1 MLYPLIR
8 VLLMK
13 ESWKKYSHTF
23 FCIWSWCIRL
33 FSFYFV
39 KKVKSARLPKGPYI
53 IISNHS
59 SYLDIFLMHSILP
72 RSPFVFLGKSELLKY
87 PILGSY
93 FKLLHIPVF
102 RSNKIKAAKSFIQA
116 KQVVK
121 KGWSL
126 MIFPEGG
133 IPDHNLP
140 QLVPFKEG
148 AFKLAKNL
156 NIPIIPMTFTTS
168 YKLFS
173 DPANYFGGAHPGI
186 VKVYI
191 HDYLSPDLISTLT
204 EEQLIQKCFDII
216 NEPLLEDLRLQDERL

>member
-1 MLYPLIR
+1 
-8 VLLMK
+8 MK
-13 ESWKKYSHTF
+13 EVWKKYSHTF
-23 FCIWSWCIRL
+23 FCIWSWSIRL
-33 FSFYFV
+33 FSLYFV
-39 KKVKSARLPKGPYI
+39 KKVKISPLPKGPFI

-102 RSNKIKAAKSFIQA
+102 RDNKMKAAKSFVQA
-116 KQVVK
+116 KQMVK

-133 IPDHNLP
+133 IPDDNVPHMA
-140 QLVPFKEG
+140 PFKEG

-156 NIPIIPMTFTTS
+156 SIPIIPLTFTNS

-173 DPANYFGGAHPGI
+173 DPSNYFGGARPGI
-186 VKVYI
+186 MSVFV
-191 HDYLSPDLISTLT
+191 HDYVSPELIATLT
-204 EEQLIQKCFDII
+204 EEELMKKCFDII
-216 NEPLLEDLRLQDERL
+216 NEPLLQDKRLEDKRIDYKCRK

>member
-1 MLYPLIR
+1 
-8 VLLMK
+8 MK
-13 ESWKKYSHTF
+13 EKWKKHSHNL
-23 FCIWSWCIRL
+23 FCIWSWSIRL
-33 FSFYFV
+33 CCFYFV
-39 KKVKSARLPKGPYI
+39 KKIKNAPLPEGPFI

-59 SYLDIFLMHSILP
+59 SYLDIFLMNSILP
-72 RSPFVFLGKSELLKY
+72 KHPFVFLGKSELLKY

-102 RSNKIKAAKSFIQA
+102 RDNKIKAAKSFVQA

-133 IPDHNLP
+133 IPNENLP
-140 QLVPFKEG
+140 QMIPFKEG

-156 NIPIIPMTFTTS
+156 NIPIIPLTFTTS

-173 DPANYFGGAHPGI
+173 DPENLFGGAHPGI
-186 VKVYI
+186 LKVYI
-191 HDYLSPDLISTLT
+191 HEYLSPELIESLT
-204 EEQLIQKCFDII
+204 EDELIKKCFDII
-216 NEPLLEDLRLQDERL
+216 NEPLLEDKRR